1 MIQEEK
7 DWFRLKRYPHIGLP
21 LQPSDRGWVESY
33 VSNPKKVQSHS
44 FFPFIHRKIS
54 VRKFRRDK
62 KGNIEASKLRVASYK
77 VREVYYAN
85 HLDSNIYSYF
95 SFLLKELYEE
105 KLKESGAEECVTAY
119 RRIKLYENKNSR
131 NKCNV
136 DFAKD
141 VFKYIKLNN
150 RRNLVSITFDITSFF
165 DNLNHDKLKQAWAGL
180 LNETKLPENH
190 YAVFRN
196 LTKFSFLELE
206 AIFDEF
212 KNDIIVQKDGKAIKR
227 IKIDRL
233 ELLKNKEAIAFCQKD
248 DFDLRIRKKN
258 LIRKNKLTDKKGTIL
273 RNRGIPQGS
282 PISSTLANIYLLEFD
297 KIINEEVSKI
307 GGIYRRYSDDMV
319 VIVDEQH
326 RDKIIGT
333 FNQNISSL
341 DLEIQP
347 SKTQIFYFKEFEGKF
362 SCREYD
368 PKTQSLTTNSKFEY
382 LGFTFDGETVYLKSS
397 GISKFYRK
405 MKRTIKR
412 GVFYAN
418 YGKNNVPKLFKN
430 RIYKRFSII
439 GAKRRTI
446 YKKPHPTSTKWIKT
460 NKYEWGNFLSYTEL
474 ANRVFKNGKIK
485 CKIKSQTRNH
495 WSILHKLM
503 KDGQARINKLHLS
516 KLLLVPEKKDN
527 AADLFSQIDNKQ

>member
-1 MIQEEK
+1 MAQWWHK
-7 DWFRLKRYPHIGLP
+7 LTKTYSKKLVAVNCGRLETP
-21 LQPSDRGWVESY
+21 
-33 VSNPKKVQSHS
+33 
-44 FFPFIHRKIS
+44 
-54 VRKFRRDK
+54 
-62 KGNIEASKLRVASYK
+62 
-77 VREVYYAN
+77 
-85 HLDSNIYSYF
+85 
-95 SFLLKELYEE
+95 
-105 KLKESGAEECVTAY
+105 
-119 RRIKLYENKNSR
+119 
-131 NKCNV
+131 
-136 DFAKD
+136 DFA
-141 VFKYIKLNN
+141 IK
-150 RRNLVSITFDITSFF
+150 
-165 DNLNHDKLKQAWAGL
+165 
-180 LNETKLPENH
+180 
-190 YAVFRN
+190 
-196 LTKFSFLELE
+196 
-206 AIFDEF
+206 
-212 KNDIIVQKDGKAIKR
+212 
-227 IKIDRL
+227 
-233 ELLKNKEAIAFCQKD
+233 
-248 DFDLRIRKKN
+248 
-258 LIRKNKLTDKKGTIL
+258 
-273 RNRGIPQGS
+273 
-282 PISSTLANIYLLEFD
+282 
-297 KIINEEVSKI
+297 
-307 GGIYRRYSDDMV
+307 
-319 VIVDEQH
+319 
-326 RDKIIGT
+326 
-333 FNQNISSL
+333 
-341 DLEIQP
+341 
-347 SKTQIFYFKEFEGKF
+347 SKTQQTFICWVIVPPW